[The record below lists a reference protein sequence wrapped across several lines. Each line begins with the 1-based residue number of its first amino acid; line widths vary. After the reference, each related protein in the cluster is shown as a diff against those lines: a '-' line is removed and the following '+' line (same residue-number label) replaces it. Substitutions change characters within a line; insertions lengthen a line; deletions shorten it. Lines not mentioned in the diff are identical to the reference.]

1 MKDLPAVY
9 LPKLTYKTLADLRGA
24 CAKVDLIGQAIG
36 MTNLAAKPL
45 VLANLAEILTVMA
58 GLIDVCERRALNYRR
73 AHGLLTPE
81 DLTADEAA
89 ANSPPAEPPIAEEG

>member
-1 MKDLPAVY
+1 MKDLPAIY

-36 MTNLAAKPL
+36 TTNIAARPL
-45 VLANLAEILTVMA
+45 ILANLAEILTVMA
-58 GLIDVCERRALNYRR
+58 GLIDACDRRALNYRR
-73 AHGLLTPE
+73 AHGLLTQE
-81 DLTADEAA
+81 EIAADEAA